1 MDAKGLVSQYRE
13 KCFNSF
19 DNFELKSH
27 RQMYHF
33 TSFENL
39 EKILSS
45 KLLLHTKSNEL
56 NDSLEIKY
64 ALQYLSEILHEA
76 GFKSSNNSLK
86 EMIERYFENIEIYI
100 YCFSETVDDL
110 SLWRLYADKGLGVS
124 IGFSQN
130 LPFDNETNLKTQ
142 NIPIL
147 SKVIYG
153 EACFK
158 KKMLNLARRA
168 SVILDSQPFK
178 LSDNQEE
185 LHLELVKGLSLAVI
199 MNTFNTKHKH
209 FSVEQEIRS
218 IMLQGKL
225 AWCSYNTSGW
235 YFDES
240 DFIPIK
246 KKKFVATYAK
256 NKFDVKGEEFE
267 SKKLKSPK
275 FEISALRSIT
285 LGSTHNKAKSTC
297 ILQDLLKRN
306 GFDINSVKIEQF
318 ASPYIHIE

>member
-13 KCFNSF
+13 KCFKSF
-19 DNFELKSH
+19 DNFEPKSH
-27 RQMYHF
+27 RPMYHY

-56 NDSLEIKY
+56 NDSLETQY
-64 ALQYLSEILHEA
+64 ALQYLSEILHKA
-76 GFKSSNNSLK
+76 GFKNSNFLK
-86 EMIERYFENIEIYI
+86 EMIERYFKNIEIYVS
-100 YCFSETVDDL
+100 CFSETVDDL

-158 KKMLNLARRA
+158 KKILNLARRA
-168 SVILDSQPFK
+168 SVILDSQPYK
-178 LSDNQEE
+178 SSDNQEE
-185 LHLELVKGLSLAVI
+185 LQLELVKGLSLAVI
-199 MNTFNTKHKH
+199 MNTLNTKHKQ
-209 FSVEQEIRS
+209 FSIEQEIRS
-218 IMLQGKL
+218 IMLQGRL

-246 KKKFVATYAK
+246 KKKFVGTYAK

-275 FEISALRSIT
+275 LEISALRSIT
-285 LGSTHNKAKSTC
+285 LGSTHNKEKSTY
-297 ILQDLLKRN
+297 ILQELLKSN

-318 ASPYIHIE
+318 DSPYIHIE